1 MEKMDDF
8 TLLDLFRA
16 YFECRKNKRN
26 SLNALEFEFDLEN
39 NLLQLYHDL
48 KTGNYEIG
56 QSICFV
62 VEKPK
67 PREVW
72 AASFR
77 DRIVHHLI
85 CNAIKDR
92 FYNRF
97 IYDSY
102 SCIPEKGTLAAA
114 KRVRYF
120 SRSITRNYTKN
131 AYYLKADLSN
141 FFVSIDKNILFE
153 QLKKHVPEQ
162 WILKLLK
169 QILFHDSKS
178 NVLVK
183 SSKNKME
190 LIPKYKSLWH
200 APIEVGLPIGNLT
213 SQFFSNVY
221 LNALDQYV
229 KHNLKCKYYCRYVD
243 DFVIFADNP
252 QQLNKWFLQI
262 DKFLE
267 DNLNQ
272 RLHPNK
278 KLINKVFTGIDFV
291 GFIIKPNKMF
301 IRQRTLKRIY
311 GVVRTWKSLIQIDF
325 EINLLENFF
334 KTMNSY
340 FGMLI
345 QTSGYAI
352 RQNLCLNIINLFLGC
367 DNKFTKLVLNY
378 SVGHVDFCKG
388 DA

>member
-1 MEKMDDF
+1 MDDF

-26 SLNALEFEFDLEN
+26 SSSALEFEFDLEN
-39 NLLQLYHDL
+39 NLMQLYHDL
-48 KTGNYEIG
+48 KNGTYEIG

-62 VEKPK
+62 VTKPK

-77 DRIVHHLI
+77 DRIVHHLVY
-85 CNAIKDR
+85 NVIKDR
-92 FYNRF
+92 FYSRF
-97 IYDSY
+97 IYDTY
-102 SCIPEKGTLAAA
+102 SCIPEKGTLASA
-114 KRVRYF
+114 KRVQHF
-120 SRSITRNYTKN
+120 SRSVTQNYTKN

-153 QLKKHVPEQ
+153 QLKKHVQEE

-169 QILFHDSKS
+169 QILFHDPKS

-200 APIEVGLPIGNLT
+200 APSEIGLPIGNLT

-243 DFVIFADNP
+243 DFVILHDNP
-252 QQLNKWFLQI
+252 QQLNAWVLQI
-262 DKFLE
+262 NEFMKE
-267 DNLNQ
+267 NLKQ
-272 RLHPNK
+272 QLHPNK
-278 KLINKVFTGIDFV
+278 KLVNKVFAGIDFV
-291 GFIIKPNKMF
+291 GFIIKPNKVLL
-301 IRQRTLKRIY
+301 RQRTLKRTYAI
-311 GVVRTWKSLIQIDF
+311 VRIWK
-325 EINLLENFF
+325 NLSPTKYEEYFLQKLF

-340 FGMLI
+340 LGMLTQVDGFI
-345 QTSGYAI
+345 I
-352 RQNLCLNIINLFLGC
+352 RKDLCLNIISLFLGC
-367 DNKFTKLVLNY
+367 DNLFSKLILN
-378 SVGHVDFCKG
+378 
-388 DA
+388 